1 MEGTG
6 MKDADDMDQTGD
18 MDDMKTGDTGDMKT
32 GDMESHAA
40 GS

>member
-18 MDDMKTGDTGDMKT
+18 MDDMKTGDMDQASTT
-32 GDMESHAA
+32 QNRH
-40 GS
+40 